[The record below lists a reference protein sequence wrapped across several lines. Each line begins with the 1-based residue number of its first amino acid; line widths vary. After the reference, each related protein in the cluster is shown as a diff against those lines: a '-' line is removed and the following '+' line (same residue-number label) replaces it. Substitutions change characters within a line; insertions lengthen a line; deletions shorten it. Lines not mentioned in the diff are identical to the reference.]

1 MPEKSLKGW
10 THPSGME
17 IIGVNTVA
25 EALKGNGLTRGSFNL
40 QAFRRKM
47 MSKEEIKRDV
57 MSQLLQMV
65 APGTPFRDGL
75 ENVLRAKTGG
85 LIVVGYST
93 EVTEIV
99 DGGFSIDCDF
109 SPNYLYELAK
119 MDGAIILSEDI
130 KRILYA
136 NTQLIPDSSI
146 SSSETG
152 IRHRTAE
159 RVAKQTNK
167 LVVSISQRR
176 NVITLY
182 QGNLRYA
189 LKDIGVILTK
199 ANQAI
204 QTLERYKV
212 VLDQSL
218 TNLSASEFEELVTL
232 HDVTNVIARFEMVLR
247 IKAEINRYINE
258 LGNEGRLIS
267 MQLEELVGN
276 AELEAR
282 LIVKDY
288 VRDLSDDRVKEMQAG
303 LKRLSSDELLEPHQI
318 IRLLGYPHTNSIAE
332 EPVSPRGFRILGKIP
347 RLPSIIIA
355 NLVEKF
361 GYLPHMMMAT
371 IEELDEVDGIGEVR
385 ARAIKEG
392 LKRIQEQV
400 FIDRHI

>member
-1 MPEKSLKGW
+1 
-10 THPSGME
+10 
-17 IIGVNTVA
+17 
-25 EALKGNGLTRGSFNL
+25 
-40 QAFRRKM
+40 
-47 MSKEEIKRDV
+47 MSREMNKNDV

-85 LIVVGYST
+85 LIVVGYSP
-93 EVTEIV
+93 EVMEIV
-99 DGGFSIDCDF
+99 DGGFTINCDF

-130 KRILYA
+130 KKILFA
-136 NTQLIPDSSI
+136 NTQLIPDSTIPST
-146 SSSETG
+146 ETG

-159 RVAKQTNK
+159 RVARQTSK

-182 QGNLRYA
+182 QGSLRYS

-218 TNLSASEFEELVTL
+218 TNLGAFEFEELVTL
-232 HDVTNVIARFEMVLR
+232 HDVTNVIYRIEMVLR

-276 AELEAR
+276 TELEVR
-282 LIVKDY
+282 LLIKDY
-288 VRDLSDDRVKEMQAG
+288 VRELTEEKVKEALFG
-303 LKRLSSDELLEPHQI
+303 LKRLSSDELLDPQHMV
-318 IRLLGYPHTNSIAE
+318 RLLGYAHTNMLAE
-332 EPVSPRGFRILGKIP
+332 ETVSPRGFRVLNRIP

-355 NLVEKF
+355 NLIERF
-361 GYLPHMMMAT
+361 EYLPHLAMAT
-371 IEELDEVDGIGEVR
+371 IEELDKVDGIGEVR

-392 LKRIQEQV
+392 LKRIQEQM